1 MNEIKL
7 SLQLVILMALAKG
20 KSTIRTGPVT
30 LHTQTA
36 IHIAELLTQVLFV
49 SYGTSFLQIH

>member
-20 KSTIRTGPVT
+20 KSAIRTGPVT
-30 LHTQTA
+30 LHTRTA
-36 IHIAELLTQVLFV
+36 IHIVELLTQVLFV

>member
-1 MNEIKL
+1 VNEIKL

-20 KSTIRTGPVT
+20 KSAIRTGPVT

-36 IHIAELLTQVLFV
+36 IHIVELLTQVLFV
-49 SYGTSFLQIH
+49 SYGTSFLLIH